1 MRLNM
6 KRGQTRW
13 RLALGMIL
21 AGGVLGWSVVFLS
34 WAQASAIEYIP
45 GIGAVAM
52 SIFIDAPLPG
62 WLLNAVGVR
71 RLPHA
76 ALNFAYPA
84 VVFGYAALGLLVA
97 LALSMRFGPRIRR
110 ALLVVYALWLASL
123 LAQLLLVSALV
134 IFGWGE
140 SLFFNG
146 PSVTPVG
153 PVSAQSGLWVGW
165 LAALLGV
172 AGLALGPGAAPA
184 ATAPEAARPRSRLEL
199 ASAALAS
206 IGAALWCVGF
216 FTLPWATQGCSGL
229 QFSLNHFVRGSCA
242 GLDSAD
248 TIARSSIASAVLNPF
263 GGFTGSGIYTHLAAT
278 LIDGVL
284 LSMLL
289 LLLAIC
295 ALAQLWLGSRGVA
308 RWLWL
313 LGWLALAC
321 WPTALATQG
330 AIIAITHPQNF
341 TYAATG
347 PWVYGPG
354 LGASLVGLALAGL
367 AALLTL
373 TAPQALARWSRRPDQ
388 SRAARYDCHR
398 ATN

>member
-1 MRLNM
+1 M
-6 KRGQTRW
+6 RW

-21 AGGVLGWSVVFLS
+21 ASGVLGWSVAFLS
-34 WAQASAIEYIP
+34 WAQASVIEYIP
-45 GIGAVAM
+45 GLGAQAF
-52 SIFIDAPLPG
+52 SDFINAPLPG

-71 RLPHA
+71 HLPHA
-76 ALNFAYPA
+76 ALNVVYPA
-84 VVFGYAALGLLVA
+84 VIFGYAALGLLVA
-97 LALSMRFGPRIRR
+97 LALAMRFGPRIRR
-110 ALLVVYALWLASL
+110 ALLVVYALWVASL

-134 IFGWGE
+134 MFGWGE
-140 SLFFNG
+140 SLFFNA
-146 PSVTPVG
+146 PSTIAPVG

-165 LAALLGV
+165 LAALLGG
-172 AGLALGPGAAPA
+172 AGLALGRGALPA
-184 ATAPEAARPRSRLEL
+184 VTERAVRRPRSWLEL

-206 IGAALWCVGF
+206 IGVALWCVGF

-248 TIARSSIASAVLNPF
+248 TIARSPIASAVLNPF
-263 GGFTGSGIYTHLAAT
+263 GGFTGSGIYAHLAAT

-295 ALAQLWLGSRGVA
+295 ALAQLWLGPRGAA
-308 RWLWL
+308 RGLWL

-321 WPTALATQG
+321 WPTTLATQG
-330 AIIAITHPQNF
+330 AIIAITHPTNF

-347 PWVYGPG
+347 QWVYGPG
-354 LGASLVGLALAGL
+354 LAVTLVGLALALFG
-367 AALLTL
+367 LTL
-373 TAPQALARWSRRPDQ
+373 AGASAWRRRSAQPASLAPPSSP
-388 SRAARYDCHR
+388 RASSVLEKM
-398 ATN
+398 